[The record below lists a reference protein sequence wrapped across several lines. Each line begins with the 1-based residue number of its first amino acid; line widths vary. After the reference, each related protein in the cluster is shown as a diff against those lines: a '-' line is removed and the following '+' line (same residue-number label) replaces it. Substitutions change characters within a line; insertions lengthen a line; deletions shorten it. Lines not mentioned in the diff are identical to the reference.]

1 MIIGILLSVVFIYLS
16 VRGLNFKEV
25 AASFRAV
32 RYGYIIPVLFVLL
45 FIQFLRSYRWGLIL
59 SPIEKINQLSLFSVT
74 CVGFLAIIAIPARL
88 GELARPYLITH
99 KSNVKMTAAL
109 GSIFL
114 ERAFDVLT
122 ILIMFFTV
130 ALLTPLPP
138 WLMKSSVTF
147 FVIILC
153 VIALTIFLV
162 VRRDTSLKILKP
174 VIGRLSEKYS
184 HKLEELVNHFVSGFK
199 MIADFRLI
207 MYVTFLSMLIWA
219 VNALAIYIL
228 FFAFDFHLPAVAAIA
243 VMIVVIIGITIPT
256 APGFIGNWHFFCIL
270 GLGLFGIS
278 RVDAMAYAVLYHFLA
293 IGIAVAL
300 GLVFLPSNTFFLSD
314 LRGNLISRPN

>member
-59 SPIEKINQLSLFSVT
+59 SPIEKINQMSLFSVT

-99 KSNVKMTAAL
+99 KSNVKMTVAL

-114 ERAFDVLT
+114 ERTFDVLT
-122 ILIMFFTV
+122 ILIMFFIV

-147 FVIILC
+147 FIIILC

-174 VIGRLSEKYS
+174 VIGRLPEKYS
-184 HKLEELVNHFVSGFK
+184 HKLEELVNHFISGFK

-278 RVDAMAYAVLYHFLA
+278 RVDAMTYAVLYHFLA

-314 LRGNLISRPN
+314 LH